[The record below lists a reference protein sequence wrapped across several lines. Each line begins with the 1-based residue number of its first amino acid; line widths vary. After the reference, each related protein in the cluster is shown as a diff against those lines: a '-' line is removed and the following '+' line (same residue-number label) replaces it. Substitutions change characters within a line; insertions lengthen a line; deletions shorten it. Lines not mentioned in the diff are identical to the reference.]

1 MKPKFRSY
9 NQRQLKEISDI
20 LCSDIEHTL
29 ESLGVEDYKI
39 IDKMV
44 TMSCPIHGGDN
55 SSALN
60 LYYVGDTYR
69 GNWKC
74 RTHQCEETFKSSIIG
89 FIRGYLSKEQKDWE
103 KPGDD
108 TVSFAEAISVA
119 EKIAKYDGKE
129 IKISKK
135 HKEKCSF
142 INTVKN
148 ISTDKLKAVGVGRN
162 VIKSNLEIPSKYFIS
177 RGFDKDIL
185 TKYDVGECTRPNRPM
200 SSRSVVPV
208 YDMDE
213 DIMVGCSGR
222 SIFDKCDKCSSYHN
236 PSHSCPQKEKLWLY
250 SKWKHSSDFKT
261 QNYLYNMWYA
271 KKYIKKTATVI
282 IVESPGNVWKLEQA
296 GIHNSVAVFGTNL
309 ADRQKMIIDISGA
322 MNIITVMDS
331 DDPGQAGAK
340 KIYDKCNRT
349 YNVFNIKLSNNADIG
364 EMDIEDIK
372 KEILPQVEKYYI

>member
-1 MKPKFRSY
+1 MTTLMKPKFRSY

-148 ISTDKLKAVGVGRN
+148 ISTDKLKTDGVEGFKKFN
-162 VIKSNLEIPSKYFIS
+162 LFKGNIDKEFSLYIFHSEWISENDFINWTKSDLFQLAHKNPNNLSILYLGVLIK
-177 RGFDKDIL
+177 
-185 TKYDVGECTRPNRPM
+185 
-200 SSRSVVPV
+200 
-208 YDMDE
+208 
-213 DIMVGCSGR
+213 
-222 SIFDKCDKCSSYHN
+222 
-236 PSHSCPQKEKLWLY
+236 
-250 SKWKHSSDFKT
+250 
-261 QNYLYNMWYA
+261 
-271 KKYIKKTATVI
+271 
-282 IVESPGNVWKLEQA
+282 
-296 GIHNSVAVFGTNL
+296 
-309 ADRQKMIIDISGA
+309 
-322 MNIITVMDS
+322 
-331 DDPGQAGAK
+331 
-340 KIYDKCNRT
+340 T
-349 YNVFNIKLSNNADIG
+349 Y
-364 EMDIEDIK
+364 
-372 KEILPQVEKYYI
+372 